1 MTISRTSAIVVLVG
15 CSCGAAAFKNYI
27 PRRLPLPVAGATT
40 THHPSSRRGCISGQ
54 CSRLLT
60 LRASLDQSGDRPE
73 LVSSSRRAVLQ
84 HCASIF
90 ATTAFAWNEGRDAA
104 NASEFSSGFD
114 DPPQRPILSSKDNDL
129 TQPNEAAA
137 CLPIN
142 PQVEQPQVPAP
153 TASTRDMKQDFAR
166 ESSPPDMQQYVSEIP
181 RDLQQNIAQEQIS
194 SSVIMPASTTSV
206 TQVTLENSQVVT
218 IPTKQVPIAFPTQ
231 SSNAV
236 NAAVPPVIKA
246 ANANPTPK
254 QPNSGIALAVELS
267 ITAAAL
273 GAVVKTVYGQMT
285 SNTDD
290 LTARAKVVLVENE
303 PYGLSKGR
311 RYYNGI
317 DITRNEAIPASDV
330 LKYCDAGKINNDC
343 AELITD
349 FLGEVQSNSRR
360 GLDSPS
366 MRQKETATA
375 VLSYLDT
382 LSSSREASSNTAAA
396 FSSYLNGLSNGEIDA
411 PASPEFVADYL
422 ESLNGD
428 QNGIMSSDS
437 NSEQFQGDMSRLI
450 ETYLI
455 SNDAYGEEENV
466 SGKKYEPANGVRMQ
480 LERVP

>member
-27 PRRLPLPVAGATT
+27 PRRIPLPAAGATA
-40 THHPSSRRGCISGQ
+40 THHPSSWRRSISGERL
-54 CSRLLT
+54 RLLT

-90 ATTAFAWNEGRDAA
+90 ATTAFAWIEGRNAA

-114 DPPQRPILSSKDNDL
+114 DPPQRLILSSNDNDL
-129 TQPNEAAA
+129 PHPNEAAI
-137 CLPIN
+137 LPIN
-142 PQVEQPQVPAP
+142 PPVEQPQVQPQ
-153 TASTRDMKQDFAR
+153 TASTQKQDLAR
-166 ESSPPDMQQYVSEIP
+166 ESSPPEEMQQYASESVP
-181 RDLQQNIAQEQIS
+181 RDLQQNTAQEQIIS
-194 SSVIMPASTTSV
+194 SAIMPASTTSV

-231 SSNAV
+231 SSKAV
-236 NAAVPPVIKA
+236 SVAVPPVIKS
-246 ANANPTPK
+246 ANANPSPK

-267 ITAAAL
+267 ITTAVL

-396 FSSYLNGLSNGEIDA
+396 FSSYLNGLSNGDIDA

-428 QNGIMSSDS
+428 QNGIMPSDS
-437 NSEQFQGDMSRLI
+437 NSEQFQGDMTRLI

-455 SNDAYGEEENV
+455 SNDGYGEEENV